1 MYLLDTNIC
10 IFAINKKTPQLINTI
25 NKKSKHDIYIS
36 SLTIAELEFGVENS
50 QYVEKNRV
58 ALLKFISLFRILPFD
73 DEDAVC
79 YGKLKTK
86 LKKKGEIIGPI
97 DMLLAAQALSK
108 DLIFVTNTADESSR
122 VDGLKLRT
130 GRKSFLQVCKF
141 ILTNYCSSWFRQ
153 SIDYSGSLPTP
164 SFRQCHWAGIQVA
177 FKLFCVRFA
186 LPSGLHRY
194 ETQRRLRLQRVSSLP
209 V

>member
-1 MYLLDTNIC
+1 VYLLDTNIC

-58 ALLKFISLFRILPFD
+58 ALLKFVSLFHVLPFD
-73 DEDAVC
+73 DEDAVH

-86 LKKKGEIIGPI
+86 LKRKGQIIGPI

-108 DLIFVTNTADESSR
+108 DLIFVTNNADESSR
-122 VDGLKLRT
+122 VDGLKIEDWS
-130 GRKSFLQVCKF
+130 KE
-141 ILTNYCSSWFRQ
+141 
-153 SIDYSGSLPTP
+153 LPA
-164 SFRQCHWAGIQVA
+164 SV
-177 FKLFCVRFA
+177 
-186 LPSGLHRY
+186 
-194 ETQRRLRLQRVSSLP
+194 
-209 V
+209 